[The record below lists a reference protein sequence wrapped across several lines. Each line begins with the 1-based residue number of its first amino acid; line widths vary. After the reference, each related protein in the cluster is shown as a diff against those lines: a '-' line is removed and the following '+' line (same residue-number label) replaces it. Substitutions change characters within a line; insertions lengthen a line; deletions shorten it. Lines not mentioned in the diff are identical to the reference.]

1 MSAPYRK
8 TYRPWEP
15 QRYRHE
21 AHSPNAKLSEG
32 DMVFFV
38 LDTVPKLDLSR
49 FYTPYELDFIHLGN
63 EHRQQLTWVAIG
75 NGSFLNVGDKTRHS
89 KIPSF

>member
-1 MSAPYRK
+1 MSMSRKYAIFCACITHGLQRTNDLELYRMLAG
-8 TYRPWEP
+8 P
-15 QRYRHE
+15 
-21 AHSPNAKLSEG
+21 
-32 DMVFFV
+32 
-38 LDTVPKLDLSR
+38 
-49 FYTPYELDFIHLGN
+49 ELDFIHLGN